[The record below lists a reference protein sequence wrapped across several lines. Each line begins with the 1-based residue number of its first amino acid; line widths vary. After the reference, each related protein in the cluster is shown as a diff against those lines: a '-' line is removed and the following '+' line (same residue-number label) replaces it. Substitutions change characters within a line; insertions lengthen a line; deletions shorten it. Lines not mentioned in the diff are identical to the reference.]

1 MLLKIEFYGRGMA
14 ISAKV
19 DCAPCYKKN
28 CDRDDCLKDVSV
40 EKVYNGIE
48 SMLRRNSKLQKA
60 G

>member
-14 ISAKV
+14 ITAKV
-19 DCAPCYKKN
+19 DCAPCYKRN
-28 CDRDDCLKDVSV
+28 CEQDDCLRNVSV

-48 SMLRRNSKLQKA
+48 YLLKRNSKLQKV